1 MPLDLTKIRNDFA
14 ILKRQISGKPLV
26 FLDNA
31 ATTQKPQSVVDSI
44 VRYYSTYNSNVG
56 RGVYALSTEAYEAY
70 EHARVT
76 VQQFI
81 NARKAHE
88 VIFTKGTTESIN
100 LVASSFARRVLG
112 PGDEVIVTALEHH
125 ANLIPWQQ
133 VCKEKGAR
141 MRVIPLNERG
151 EVELEAFQALLSER
165 TKLVAVAHISNV
177 LGTLVPVKAIIQQSH
192 QRNVPVLIDGAQA
205 IAHEKVDVQDLD
217 CDFYAFSSHKVYG
230 PMGMGVLYGKEK
242 WLEEMPPYQTGG
254 GIAMDANYDEMVA
267 LRNLPFR
274 HEAGT
279 PNVEGA
285 VGLEAALQYL
295 TQNGR
300 EAITAYEH
308 ELLRYA
314 TEKLQAIPDI
324 QLVGTAREKSGII
337 SFNRAGY
344 HPYDLGNAANQ
355 QGIAMRTGVHC
366 AIPLT
371 NLLGLVGTVR
381 ASFAI
386 YNTKEEIDLMCE
398 VVAQAPKG
406 YWTLERPR
414 DRF

>member
-1 MPLDLTKIRNDFA
+1 
-14 ILKRQISGKPLV
+14 
-26 FLDNA
+26 
-31 ATTQKPQSVVDSI
+31 
-44 VRYYSTYNSNVG
+44 
-56 RGVYALSTEAYEAY
+56 
-70 EHARVT
+70 
-76 VQQFI
+76 
-81 NARKAHE
+81 
-88 VIFTKGTTESIN
+88 
-100 LVASSFARRVLG
+100 
-112 PGDEVIVTALEHH
+112 
-125 ANLIPWQQ
+125 
-133 VCKEKGAR
+133 

-230 PMGMGVLYGKEK
+230 PMGIGVLYGKEK